1 MSATALTASNWNFLI
16 MTERHIAQQLLAK
29 SYDRLR
35 YPTAPPAYA
44 LLTQHTRDV
53 VDACVAIV
61 SIIGRQALTN
71 AGLDVGLFDGLCRIT
86 RANAWIQDLGKANSH
101 TQEMLTSNPQ
111 IHQLLRH
118 EVLSGLLVW
127 FEPGLRK
134 WLSPLAES
142 LTVAVWGAMGHH
154 RKFDERSRPGQ
165 SSPENVYL
173 SHPNVRTILSMM
185 ADDLVLEMPPVFTED
200 LVVGRT
206 SRDQC
211 DVAAQNVIDQLIGE
225 FEDLE
230 AGFEDP
236 LKRRVVALVKGI
248 GIAADVAAS
257 ACGPYIERG
266 TIPSVTEFIRQNLG
280 GVGLGECDFSALIN
294 QWAWEHCDC
303 CVEQIDLNVL
313 PPGFVIRPFQTAVA
327 ASKAYLTLA
336 TAGCGS
342 GKSLAAYLW
351 GQTWCDRLAR
361 DGVNNFRFMV
371 CLPTT
376 GTATEHFKDYALES
390 GINASLSHSRARV
403 DLSTI
408 AETAQQEEA
417 EGDAAAAARAV
428 LNSERDKIDSLRLW
442 GTPLVVATADTVLGL
457 MANARRGI
465 YGLPAIMSSAIVF
478 DEIHAYDDQMFGH
491 LLMFLKHFPRL
502 PVLLMTASL
511 PQSRLRALQAVR
523 RDLHVEPG
531 PTDYELLERY
541 AFIPATDKQSV
552 ADAIRS
558 CLNDNGKVLWVRNRV
573 EWANE
578 TYREC
583 RTQFRQSYVNVYHS
597 RLRYKDR
604 SRRHRQVIDHFRKAG
619 QPAILVAT
627 QVAEMSLDLSADLL
641 ITDVA
646 PVPALIQRLG
656 RLNRRSTPEEKQ
668 PPKPAFIQSLPSES
682 GNPFLPYEKEEIN
695 IAASWIES
703 LLKLSRPLNQTDL
716 AQAFE
721 RFCQQGDFN
730 LDAAEEKASFIGV
743 PGKSGLWRTRPGFVR
758 DAGYTVS
765 VVLEADLE
773 TCSEWNRHGDPN
785 SDWLRRHEVSI
796 PIREPVFS
804 WQSVAGVRVAPRD
817 AILYDF
823 DETTLEGTGAK
834 WKSH

>member
-1 MSATALTASNWNFLI
+1 MI
-16 MTERHIAQQLLAK
+16 QRHTNQQLLAK

-53 VDACVAIV
+53 VDASVTIV
-61 SIIGRQALTN
+61 SIVGRQALTN
-71 AGLDVGLFDGLCRIT
+71 AGLDVGLFDSFGWIV

-142 LTVAVWGAMGHH
+142 LPVAVWGAMGHH
-154 RKFDERSRPGQ
+154 RKFDERTRPGQ
-165 SSPENVYL
+165 SSPADVYL
-173 SHPNVRTILSMM
+173 SHPNVRTILSWM
-185 ADDLVLEMPPVFTED
+185 ADDLKLETPPMFAED

-206 SRDQC
+206 NRDDC
-211 DVAAQNVIDQLIGE
+211 DIAAQGFIDQLIGE

-230 AGFEDP
+230 PGFEDP
-236 LKRRVVALVKGI
+236 LKRRFIALVKGI

-266 TIPSVTEFIRQNLG
+266 TIPSVAEFIQQNLS
-280 GVGLGECDFSALIN
+280 GVGLDECDFSALIN
-294 QWAWEHCDC
+294 QWAWEHSDC
-303 CVEQIDLNVL
+303 TVEQTNPNVL
-313 PPGFVIRPFQTAVA
+313 PPGFVVRPFQTAVA
-327 ASKAYLTLA
+327 TSKAYLTLA

-351 GQTWCDRLAR
+351 GQTWCHRLAR
-361 DGVNNFRFMV
+361 EGVNNFRFMV

-390 GINASLSHSRARV
+390 GIDVSLSHSRASV

-408 AETAQQEEA
+408 AETALQEEA

-442 GTPLVVATADTVLGL
+442 GTPLVVATADSVLGL

-465 YGLPAIMSSAIVF
+465 YGLPAIMSSAVVF

-491 LLMFLKHFPRL
+491 LLMFIKHFPRL

-511 PQSRLRALQAVR
+511 PQSRVRALQAVR
-523 RDLHVEPG
+523 PDLHVEPG

-541 AFIPATDKQSV
+541 AFSPSTDEQTV

-558 CLNDNGKVLWVRNRV
+558 CLNENGKVLWVRNRV
-573 EWANE
+573 ELANE

-583 RTQFRQSYVNVYHS
+583 RREFPQSYVNVYHS

-619 QPAILVAT
+619 RPAILVTT

-641 ITDVA
+641 VTDVA

-656 RLNRRSTPEEKQ
+656 RLNRRSTPEKKQ
-668 PPKPAFIQSLPSES
+668 PPKSAFIRPLPSES
-682 GNPFLPYEKEEIN
+682 RNPFLPYEKDEIS

-703 LLKLSRPLNQTDL
+703 LMKLQRPLNQRDL

-721 RFCQQGDFN
+721 RFCQQDDFN
-730 LDAAEEKASFIGV
+730 LEVAEEKASFIGIV
-743 PGKSGLWRTRPGFVR
+743 GKSGLWRTRPGFVR

-765 VVLEADLE
+765 VVLEADFE
-773 TCSEWNRHGDPN
+773 SCSEWTHYGDPK

-804 WQSVAGVRVAPRD
+804 WRSVAGVRVAPRD
-817 AILYDF
+817 AIIYDF
-823 DETTLEGTGAK
+823 DETTLEGTGAR